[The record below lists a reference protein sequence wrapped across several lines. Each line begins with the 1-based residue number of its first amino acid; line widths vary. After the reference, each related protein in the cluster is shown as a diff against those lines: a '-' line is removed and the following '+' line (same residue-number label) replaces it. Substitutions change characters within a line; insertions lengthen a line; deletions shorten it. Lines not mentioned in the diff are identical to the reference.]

1 MYQAQKDIGQTE
13 ENFKE
18 LNMIFNNQ
26 IFNLSNEKKD
36 TTEWDLDIEY
46 KVNHVAIWN
55 KPNTVNCNVKI
66 IQKNDKLALVEFSKE
81 YIVEND
87 ILTLANVLFRL
98 EDLTPIKS

>member
-1 MYQAQKDIGQTE
+1 MYQAQKEIGQTE

-26 IFNLSNEKKD
+26 IFNLRNEKRD
-36 TTEWDLDIEY
+36 TSEWDLDIEY
-46 KVNHVAIWN
+46 KIHHVCIWN
-55 KPNTVNCNVKI
+55 NPNTINCNVRI

-98 EDLTPIKS
+98 EDLTPVKS